1 MIEQLLINS
10 GLEYQPLAKKEAI
23 AISQAWLE
31 IFVKTAKEET
41 GKYQVGENKWEAYWS
56 KIEPSVD
63 DVEGME
69 QYRKS
74 EEEDFYVMDESG
86 KNVFYCKAKEWPD
99 FWNCGNDIYIM
110 PVSKKWS
117 MVFSHEG
124 TCHYAKKEI

>member
-1 MIEQLLINS
+1 MANINGKLIGQKLNLQLMMLKVWNNIEKV
-10 GLEYQPLAKKEAI
+10 KK
-23 AISQAWLE
+23 
-31 IFVKTAKEET
+31 
-41 GKYQVGENKWEAYWS
+41 
-56 KIEPSVD
+56 KI
-63 DVEGME
+63 
-69 QYRKS
+69 
-74 EEEDFYVMDESG
+74 FYVMDESG